1 MYAAKVE
8 VEALSNAVIHRGCLS
23 VSLSIR
29 PVPLTQNLRVLDG
42 YYRTQKSNAP
52 VSVATMCV
60 SLNILL
66 RRYLEVQIIITA
78 KRE

>member
-8 VEALSNAVIHRGCLS
+8 VEALSNAAIHRGCLS
-23 VSLSIR
+23 ASLSIR
-29 PVPLTQNLRVLDG
+29 PMPITQNLRVLDG